1 MFNNKLLFYLRWEYI
16 WCISVVLT
24 FIGLSAARSNKVAHM
39 KRYMIT
45 LGIFGFLP
53 VIYCMIYYM
62 KDVAD
67 YVSLEKDMDL
77 EDTDIMVWQVR
88 FCKLN

>member
-1 MFNNKLLFYLRWEYI
+1 
-16 WCISVVLT
+16 
-24 FIGLSAARSNKVAHM
+24 M

-88 FCKLN
+88 F

>member
-1 MFNNKLLFYLRWEYI
+1 M
-16 WCISVVLT
+16 LT
-24 FIGLSAARSNKVAHM
+24 FIGLSAARSNKVVDM

-88 FCKLN
+88 FLIEFLF